1 MKTHVFSIIF
11 ALAVVIAVAALAI
24 FLPNF
29 KPENKTPV
37 NKKTTAVSADDI
49 SAALSAP
56 PEGGYRIFAL
66 RQGVSE
72 KAKKRLFVDTAK
84 KNERFK
90 ISFSFWLIQGN
101 EKNILVDTGFTNPK
115 KIQQWKITGY
125 SDPVALLAKLD
136 LTPVDIT
143 DIIITHRH
151 WDHIGGLH
159 LFDNARVFMNEGEFN
174 DALKKYKKRDK
185 KIFKA
190 LLKASEE
197 ERLIFTSGLQTVMP
211 GITIVRQGAH
221 TRRFQF
227 VVVNNLNGVWAL
239 ASDEGPMYENY
250 KFKRASG
257 QTLSKK
263 RSLATIDNILILV
276 SGDMKRIIPG
286 HEPEVFSLF
295 KKVSKNI
302 IEIK

>member
-1 MKTHVFSIIF
+1 MKTRIF
-11 ALAVVIAVAALAI
+11 LTVSVAAVVIAAAALVL
-24 FLPNF
+24 FLPDS
-29 KPENKTPV
+29 KPQNETPPD
-37 NKKTTAVSADDI
+37 KKTDTVSANDI

-66 RQGVSE
+66 KQGESE
-72 KAKKRLFVDTAK
+72 KAKKRLFVDGAK

-90 ISFSFWLIQGN
+90 ISFSFWLIQGAG
-101 EKNILVDTGFTNPK
+101 KNILVDAGFTNPK
-115 KIQQWKITGY
+115 KIEQWKITGY
-125 SDPVALLAKLD
+125 SDPAALLAKLD
-136 LTPVDIT
+136 LTPDDIT
-143 DIIITHRH
+143 DVIITHRH
-151 WDHIGGLH
+151 WDHIGGLP
-159 LFDNARVFMNEGEFN
+159 LFNKARIFMNEGEFN
-174 DALKKYKKRDK
+174 DALKNYKKRDR
-185 KIFKA
+185 KIFNS

-197 ERLIFTSGLQTVMP
+197 QRLVFTRRLQSVMP

-227 VVVNNLNGVWAL
+227 VVVNNLNGIWAL

-250 KFKRASG
+250 KSKLASG

-263 RSLATIDNILILV
+263 RSLAAIGNILKLAA
-276 SGDMKRIIPG
+276 GDMKRIIPG

-295 KKVSKNI
+295 NKVSENI